1 MNGQNP
7 SARDLA
13 FGTPSGFFAFGFGS
27 GLSPFAPGTMGTL
40 AAIPLAVVLKLLPV
54 PLFWPLLLLF
64 FLLGVHLCEVTSR
77 RLGQHDPGGI
87 VWDEMVAYWLTVA
100 FCRCTG
106 PGCLR
111 PLSCSAYSTSSSRGR
126 SGGWKNVL
134 AAGWA
139 SCSTTSSPP
148 STPCCC
154 CSWPAY
160 CFNPCSR
167 TPSPLYR
174 PRRSCGLFPPP
185 RRLPRGLQNPS
196 GTPCD
201 AR

>member
-40 AAIPLAVVLKLLPV
+40 AAVPLAVALKLLPV

-100 FCRCTG
+100 
-106 PGCLR
+106 LL
-111 PLSCSAYSTSSSRGR
+111 PLHWA
-126 SGGWKNVL
+126 WLL
-134 AAGWA
+134 AAFVLFRVFDIFK
-139 SCSTTSSPP
+139 P
-148 STPCCC
+148 
-154 CSWPAY
+154 WPIRWVEKRFGGGLGIMLDDVVAAAY
-160 CFNPCSR
+160 AIILLKLAEWFFQSV
-167 TPSPLYR
+167 
-174 PRRSCGLFPPP
+174 
-185 RRLPRGLQNPS
+185 
-196 GTPCD
+196 
-201 AR
+201 